1 MIHQCEVCLNDNL
14 QNILDLGNHP
24 LCDDL
29 IPVGS
34 SEVSTE
40 YPIIILFCPNCKT
53 ALQKVNVQKQELFS
67 DTYHYRSRFTADVL
81 DGMQD
86 LVASISARI
95 GKLNNKTVLDV
106 GCNDGSLLDVFASKG
121 CVTVGVEPTG
131 AVEDADSDTHRLYKN
146 YFDDKTAQKILDEI
160 GSPDI
165 ITFTNVFAHI
175 EDFQSLMGALKML
188 ISDSTLLV
196 IENHYLGSVIDR
208 NQFDTFYHEHP
219 RTYSLT
225 SFLEISKRLNCPL
238 VDVQFPKRYGGNIRV
253 MLSGNEA
260 IVNTNVSTSVSTLE
274 YTAKEGDFER
284 DLIKMKDFIDTWRHD
299 KMLEIEKLVQIHG
312 KLPAKAFPGRAAI
325 LVKLLNLNEDHISAV
340 YEKPGSMKIGHYV
353 PGTRIPIRSD
363 TELFEKNVPVI
374 INFAW
379 HIQSEIKSYLKR
391 NGTMSEVIDLL

>member
-1 MIHQCEVCLNDNL
+1 MKHQCEVCLNDNL
-14 QNILDLGNHP
+14 KNVLDLGNHP

-34 SEVSTE
+34 SEVSNE
-40 YPIIILFCPNCKT
+40 YPINILFCPNCKT
-53 ALQKVNVQKQELFS
+53 ALQKVNVRKQDLFS

-81 DGMQD
+81 DGMKD
-86 LVASISARI
+86 LVESISSKFGA
-95 GKLNNKTVLDV
+95 LNKKIVLDV

-121 CVTVGVEPTG
+121 CRTVGVEPTG
-131 AVEDADSDTHRLYKN
+131 AVEDANGDTHRLYKN
-146 YFDDKTAQKILDEI
+146 YFDDKTAQRILDDI

-175 EDFQSLMGALKML
+175 EDFQSLLGALKIL
-188 ISDSTLLV
+188 ISDKTLLV
-196 IENHYLGSVIDR
+196 IENHYLGSVIER

-225 SFLEISKRLNCPL
+225 SFKEVSNRLNCPL
-238 VDVQFPKRYGGNIRV
+238 VDVKFPKRYGGNIRV
-253 MLSGNEA
+253 MLSGNRA
-260 IVNTNVSTSVSTLE
+260 ILENNASTSVSAVE
-274 YTAKEGDFER
+274 YTAKEDDFER
-284 DLIKMKDFIDTWRHD
+284 NLVEMKNFIESWRQD
-299 KMLEIEKLVQIHG
+299 KMLEIERLVQIHG

-325 LVKLLNLNEDHISAV
+325 LVKLLNLNENHISAV

-363 TELFEKNVPVI
+363 TELFETSAPII

-379 HIQSEIKSYLKR
+379 HIKSEIKSYLER
-391 NGTMSEVIDLL
+391 NGMMSDVIDLL

>member
-1 MIHQCEVCLNDNL
+1 MKHQCEVCLNDNL
-14 QNILDLGNHP
+14 QNVLDLGNHP

-34 SEVSTE
+34 SKVSTE
-40 YPIIILFCPNCKT
+40 YPINILFCPNCKT
-53 ALQKVNVQKQELFS
+53 ALQKVNVRKQELFS

-86 LVASISARI
+86 LVESISSKF
-95 GKLNNKTVLDV
+95 GSLNNKIVLDV

-121 CVTVGVEPTG
+121 CRTVGVEPTG
-131 AVEDADSDTHRLYKN
+131 AVEDANGDIHRLYKN
-146 YFDDKTAQKILDEI
+146 YFDYRTAQKILDDI

-175 EDFQSLMGALKML
+175 EDFQSLLGALKIL
-188 ISDSTLLV
+188 ISDRTLLV
-196 IENHYLGSVIDR
+196 IENHYLGSVIEK

-225 SFLEISKRLNCPL
+225 SFKEVSRRLNCPL
-238 VDVQFPKRYGGNIRV
+238 VDVKFPKRYGGNIRV
-253 MLSGNEA
+253 MLSGNGA
-260 IVNTNVSTSVSTLE
+260 ILENSASISVSEME
-274 YTAKEGDFER
+274 YTAKEDHFER
-284 DLIKMKDFIDTWRHD
+284 DLVEMKNFIESWRHD
-299 KMLEIEKLVQIHG
+299 KMLEIKRLVQIYG

-325 LVKLLNLNEDHISAV
+325 LVKLLNLNENHISVV

-363 TELFEKNVPVI
+363 TELFETNAPII

-379 HIQSEIKSYLKR
+379 HIKSEIKSYLVK
-391 NGTMSEVIDLL
+391 NGMMSDVIDLL